1 LTWWSE
7 KIHPEDKERILAHLH
22 SVLDGGEQFFSD
34 EYRYA
39 CGNGSYAYVLDRGY
53 VLRDARG
60 KAVRMIGCMTDITE
74 RKRAEEKLQQYAER
88 LQTLS
93 RRLVEVQETE
103 RRSIAR
109 ELHDEI
115 GQALTG
121 LKLSLEMSAR
131 LPADAA
137 EAKLTDTQALVNEL
151 IAQVRDLSLN
161 LRPTMLDDLG
171 LLPTLLWHFEKY
183 TAQTGVQVSFK
194 HTGLERRRFAS
205 NVETAVYRIAQ
216 EGLTNVARHAGVS
229 EVEVE
234 IRADQNTLGLQ
245 IKDRGV
251 GFDVGAALAGGVSG
265 GLSGMWE
272 RAVTLGGQLVVE
284 SVPGSGTL
292 LMTRLPLDNHTQN
305 ATVRKPS
312 SLSTVS

>member
-1 LTWWSE
+1 
-7 KIHPEDKERILAHLH
+7 
-22 SVLDGGEQFFSD
+22 
-34 EYRYA
+34 
-39 CGNGSYAYVLDRGY
+39 
-53 VLRDARG
+53 
-60 KAVRMIGCMTDITE
+60 
-74 RKRAEEKLQQYAER
+74 
-88 LQTLS
+88 
-93 RRLVEVQETE
+93 
-103 RRSIAR
+103 
-109 ELHDEI
+109 
-115 GQALTG
+115 LTG

-151 IAQVRDLSLN
+151 IVQVRDLSLN

-251 GFDVGAALAGGVSG
+251 GFDVGAALAAGVSG